1 MDDSVWT
8 LEGEGADRLI
18 RVELEKN
25 EGDHWWPHVV
35 EGEPEVDVSQIDP
48 PPVNLDAL
56 EGGEDDGRFACVKV
70 MGSTIRN
77 RRSEAF

>member
-1 MDDSVWT
+1 MWT

-56 EGGEDDGRFACVKV
+56 EG
-70 MGSTIRN
+70 SL
-77 RRSEAF
+77 RSQVEKMMVGLRVSV